1 MFNDIQLVDDDKIK
15 NIQTF
20 NIKCYS
26 DEEFLK
32 IKEFF
37 KTKKK
42 SVDFEKSL
50 EFQKKWNE
58 KALEE
63 RNEVIKLIKE
73 ILI

>member
-15 NIQTF
+15 ND
-20 NIKCYS
+20 N
-26 DEEFLK
+26 
-32 IKEFF
+32 
-37 KTKKK
+37 
-42 SVDFEKSL
+42 FEKSL

-58 KALEE
+58 KASKE

>member
-1 MFNDIQLVDDDKIK
+1 MIIINSTKLSENTIEKSGIEFDDYFYVSSLENLKEKIK
-15 NIQTF
+15 ND
-20 NIKCYS
+20 N
-26 DEEFLK
+26 
-32 IKEFF
+32 
-37 KTKKK
+37 
-42 SVDFEKSL
+42 FEKSL